1 MWSSTAALAVGGA
14 VSAAGETQLA
24 LTVRDA
30 ERTFTDPRRN
40 SPVRTAAVML
50 WVSQTRTQPTYCF
63 TGTYLLCIYS
73 ISLKCSKCHTQS
85 HSFKHKYMQ
94 TYSLEIT
101 AAVEIVFS
109 HHRGLLNVLLLSLWG
124 LLFCTVQVHRI
135 SNIQD
140 SRISQINKNTV
151 VIII

>member
-50 WVSQTRTQPTYCF
+50 WVSQTHAHNPPIVSPAPICYVF
-63 TGTYLLCIYS
+63 L
-73 ISLKCSKCHTQS
+73 QS
-85 HSFKHKYMQ
+85 
-94 TYSLEIT
+94 
-101 AAVEIVFS
+101 
-109 HHRGLLNVLLLSLWG
+109 LLNAPNLTHNHIHSNTNT
-124 LLFCTVQVHRI
+124 CKHR
-135 SNIQD
+135 
-140 SRISQINKNTV
+140 V
-151 VIII
+151 